1 MELCAFEVEQ
11 NHQLI
16 WDHDGNLI
24 ILEDKKQ
31 TLTNIECSL
40 RCFTIDNFFDR
51 DSTVGT
57 VELGYDQGYRFD
69 ALNHNWCI
77 LRGYICLSFSY
88 MSFVIK

>member
-1 MELCAFEVEQ
+1 MEISAFEVDQ

-16 WDHDGNLI
+16 WDHDGNVI
-24 ILEDKKQ
+24 ILEAKKQ

-40 RCFTIDNFFDR
+40 KCFTLDNFDDR
-51 DSTVGT
+51 ESTVGS

-69 ALNHNWCI
+69 ALNHNWLI
-77 LRGYICLSFSY
+77 LRGNICLSFSY